1 MNKYFE
7 KTDRTY
13 NYDIFRMEP
22 MPETPFKF
30 REDDSFQSLIESID
44 KYGLLSPITV
54 IPHKT
59 KGGFYEVISGIR
71 RLEACKRLGYTNIS
85 CMVCDRMTRDEALI
99 FMVDSNLCSR
109 DTILPSEKA
118 AAYKIKL
125 DAMKRQGYRTD
136 LDETLTSDQVGQKSE
151 TSVQKIADECS
162 DSKTQIQRYI
172 RLNELQKP
180 LLDMVDEGRI
190 AFTPA
195 VELSYLSKDEQTDL
209 IETIQSEEATPS
221 LAQAQRMRKL
231 SENGEL
237 DMNRIFSI
245 LTEVK
250 GNQKESVSVPTEA
263 FSKYVKGERTPQKYR
278 EFILKAVEY
287 YCRHLERQKG
297 QER

>member
-44 KYGLLSPITV
+44 KYGLLTPITV

-59 KGGFYEVISGIR
+59 KGGFYEVISGVR

-85 CMVCDRMTRDEALI
+85 CMVCDRITRDEALI

-125 DAMKRQGYRTD
+125 DAMKRQGYRSD
-136 LDETLTSDQVGQKSE
+136 LYEDETSATGLQKSTSIEAVANE
-151 TSVQKIADECS
+151 TG
-162 DSKTQIQRYI
+162 DSRETIRKYI
-172 RLNELQKP
+172 RLTELTPELSQ
-180 LLDMVDEGRI
+180 LVDDGRI
-190 AFTPA
+190 AMKPA
-195 VELSYLSKDEQTDL
+195 VELSYLTKEEQTDL

-237 DMNRIFSI
+237 DMDRIFSI

-263 FSKYVKGERTPQKYR
+263 FSKYVGDCKSQ
-278 EFILKAVEY
+278 
-287 YCRHLERQKG
+287 
-297 QER
+297 

>member
-44 KYGLLSPITV
+44 KYGLLTPITV

-59 KGGFYEVISGIR
+59 KGGFYEVISGVR

-125 DAMKRQGYRTD
+125 DAMKRQGYRSD
-136 LDETLTSDQVGQKSE
+136 LYEDETSATGLQKSTSIEAVANE
-151 TSVQKIADECS
+151 TG
-162 DSKTQIQRYI
+162 DSRETIRKYI
-172 RLNELQKP
+172 RLTELTPELSQ
-180 LLDMVDEGRI
+180 LVDDGRI
-190 AFTPA
+190 AMKPA
-195 VELSYLSKDEQTDL
+195 VELSYLTKDEQTDL

-237 DMNRIFSI
+237 DMDRIFSI

-250 GNQKESVSVPTEA
+250 GNQKESISVPTEA
-263 FSKYVKGERTPQKYR
+263 FSKYVKGERTPQMYR

>member
-44 KYGLLSPITV
+44 KYGLLTPITV

-59 KGGFYEVISGIR
+59 KGGFYEVISGVR

-125 DAMKRQGYRTD
+125 DAMKRQGYRSD
-136 LDETLTSDQVGQKSE
+136 LYEDETSATGLQKSTSIEAVANE
-151 TSVQKIADECS
+151 TG
-162 DSKTQIQRYI
+162 DSRETIRKYI
-172 RLNELQKP
+172 RLTELTPELSQ
-180 LLDMVDEGRI
+180 LVDDGRI
-190 AFTPA
+190 AMKPA

-237 DMNRIFSI
+237 NMDRIFSI

-250 GNQKESVSVPTEA
+250 GNQKESVSVPTDT

-278 EFILKAVEY
+278 EFIMKAVEY

>member
-44 KYGLLSPITV
+44 KYGLLTPITV

-59 KGGFYEVISGIR
+59 KGGFYEVISGVR

-125 DAMKRQGYRTD
+125 DAMKRQGYRSD
-136 LDETLTSDQVGQKSE
+136 LYEDETSATGLQKSTSIEAVANE
-151 TSVQKIADECS
+151 TG
-162 DSKTQIQRYI
+162 DSRETIRKYI
-172 RLNELQKP
+172 RLTELTPELSQ
-180 LLDMVDEGRI
+180 LVDDGRI
-190 AFTPA
+190 AMKPA
-195 VELSYLSKDEQTDL
+195 VELSYLTKDEQTDL

-237 DMNRIFSI
+237 DMDRIFSI

-250 GNQKESVSVPTEA
+250 GNQKESVSVPTDT

>member
-44 KYGLLSPITV
+44 KYGLLTPITV

-125 DAMKRQGYRTD
+125 DAMKRQGYRSD
-136 LDETLTSDQVGQKSE
+136 LYEDETSATGLQKSTSIEAVANE
-151 TSVQKIADECS
+151 TG
-162 DSKTQIQRYI
+162 DSRETIRKYI
-172 RLNELQKP
+172 RLTELTPELSQ
-180 LLDMVDEGRI
+180 LVDDGRI
-190 AFTPA
+190 AMKPA
-195 VELSYLSKDEQTDL
+195 VELSYLTKDEQTDL

-237 DMNRIFSI
+237 DMGRIFSI

-250 GNQKESVSVPTEA
+250 GNQKESISVPTEA

>member
-44 KYGLLSPITV
+44 KYGLLTPITV

-118 AAYKIKL
+118 AAYNIKL
-125 DAMKRQGYRTD
+125 DAMKRQGYRSD
-136 LDETLTSDQVGQKSE
+136 LYEDETSATGLQKSTSIEAVANE
-151 TSVQKIADECS
+151 TG
-162 DSKTQIQRYI
+162 DSRETIRKYI
-172 RLNELQKP
+172 RLTELTPELSQ
-180 LLDMVDEGRI
+180 LVDDGRI
-190 AFTPA
+190 AMKPA
-195 VELSYLSKDEQTDL
+195 VELSYLSKEEQTDL

-237 DMNRIFSI
+237 DMGRIFSI

-250 GNQKESVSVPTEA
+250 GNQKESISVPTEA

>member
-22 MPETPFKF
+22 MSETPFKF
-30 REDDSFQSLIESID
+30 REDDSFQNLTESID
-44 KYGLLSPITV
+44 KYGLLTPITV

-59 KGGFYEVISGIR
+59 KVGFYEVISGVR

-125 DAMKRQGYRTD
+125 DAMKRQGYRSD
-136 LDETLTSDQVGQKSE
+136 LYEDETSATGLQKSTSIEAVANE
-151 TSVQKIADECS
+151 TG
-162 DSKTQIQRYI
+162 DSRETIRKYI
-172 RLNELQKP
+172 RLTELTPELSQ
-180 LLDMVDEGRI
+180 LVDDGRI
-190 AFTPA
+190 AMKPA
-195 VELSYLSKDEQTDL
+195 VELSYLSKEEQTDL

-237 DMNRIFSI
+237 NMDRIFSI

-250 GNQKESVSVPTEA
+250 GNQKESVSVPTDI

-287 YCRHLERQKG
+287 YCRHLEKQKG

>member
-44 KYGLLSPITV
+44 KYGLLTPITV

-125 DAMKRQGYRTD
+125 DAMKRQGYRSD
-136 LDETLTSDQVGQKSE
+136 LYEDETSATGLQKSTSIEAVANE
-151 TSVQKIADECS
+151 TG
-162 DSKTQIQRYI
+162 DSRETIRKYI
-172 RLNELQKP
+172 RLTELTPELSQ
-180 LLDMVDEGRI
+180 LVDDGRI
-190 AFTPA
+190 AMKPA
-195 VELSYLSKDEQTDL
+195 VELSYLSKEEQTDL

-231 SENGEL
+231 SESGEL
-237 DMNRIFSI
+237 DMDRIFSI

-250 GNQKESVSVPTEA
+250 GNQKESVSVPTDT

-278 EFILKAVEY
+278 EFIMKAVEY

>member
-30 REDDSFQSLIESID
+30 REDDSFQSLLESID
-44 KYGLLSPITV
+44 KYGLLIPITV

-59 KGGFYEVISGIR
+59 KGGFYEVISGVR

-125 DAMKRQGYRTD
+125 DAMKRQGYRSD
-136 LDETLTSDQVGQKSE
+136 LYEDETSATGLQKSTSIEAVANE
-151 TSVQKIADECS
+151 TG
-162 DSKTQIQRYI
+162 DSRETIRKYI
-172 RLNELQKP
+172 RLTELTPELSQ
-180 LLDMVDEGRI
+180 LVDDGRI
-190 AFTPA
+190 AMKPA
-195 VELSYLSKDEQTDL
+195 VELSYLTKEEQTDL

-237 DMNRIFSI
+237 DMDRIFSI